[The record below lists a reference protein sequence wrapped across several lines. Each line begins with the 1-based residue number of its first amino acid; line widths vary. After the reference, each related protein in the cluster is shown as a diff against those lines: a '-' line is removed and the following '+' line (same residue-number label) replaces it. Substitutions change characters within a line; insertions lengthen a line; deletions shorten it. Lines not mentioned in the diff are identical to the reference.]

1 MAIVNGYATL
11 ADVKAAAR
19 ITDSVDDSLL
29 ELSIES
35 ASREI
40 DSYTER
46 VFYQTGSAGTPVVRV
61 YVPQDGFVVETD
73 DIVSVT
79 TIKTDSTG
87 DGTFDTTWSAG
98 DYQLEPLNGLVGGI
112 ATPFT
117 RIRAVGTYLWPTY
130 EPRNVDANQAS
141 VQVTGVFG
149 FASVPTAVRQ
159 ACILASLKAFK
170 RYESP
175 TGVLGFSDIGAVRVG
190 TKLDPDVERLIQP
203 YRKVRMA

>member
-1 MAIVNGYATL
+1 MAIVNGYASL

-19 ITDSVDDSLL
+19 ITDSIDDSLL

-46 VFYQTGSAGTPVVRV
+46 VFYQTGSEGTPVARV
-61 YVPQDGFVVETD
+61 YVPQDLYVVETD
-73 DIVSVT
+73 DIISVT
-79 TIKTDSTG
+79 TLKTDSNG
-87 DGTFDTTWSAG
+87 DGTFDTTFDAS
-98 DYQLEPLNGLVGGI
+98 DFQLEPLNGLAGGI
-112 ATPFT
+112 ETPFT

-149 FASVPTAVRQ
+149 FATVPTAVRQ
-159 ACILASLKAFK
+159 ACILSALRQYK

-175 TGVLGFSDIGAVRVG
+175 TGVLGFSDLGAVRVG
-190 TKLDPDVERLIQP
+190 TKLDPDVERMIQP
-203 YRKVRMA
+203 YRKLRMA

>member
-1 MAIVNGYATL
+1 MAITNGYCSL

-19 ITDSVDDSLL
+19 ITDSIDDSLL

-46 VFYQTGSAGTPVVRV
+46 VFYQTGSEGRPVARV
-61 YVPQDGFVVETD
+61 YVPQDLYVVETD
-73 DIVSVT
+73 DIISVT
-79 TIKTDSTG
+79 TLKTDSNG
-87 DGTFDTTWSAG
+87 DGTFDTTFDAS
-98 DYQLEPLNGLVGGI
+98 DFQLEPLNGLAGGI
-112 ATPFT
+112 ETPFT

-149 FASVPTAVRQ
+149 FATVPTAVRQ
-159 ACILASLKAFK
+159 ACILSSLRAYK

-175 TGVLGFSDIGAVRVG
+175 TGVLGFSDSGAVRVG

>member
-1 MAIVNGYATL
+1 VAIVNGYASL

-19 ITDSVDDSLL
+19 ITDSIDDSLL

-46 VFYQTGSAGTPVVRV
+46 VFYQTGSEGTPVARV
-61 YVPQDGFVVETD
+61 YVPQDLYVVETD
-73 DIVSVT
+73 DIISVT
-79 TIKTDSTG
+79 TLKTDSNG
-87 DGTFDTTWSAG
+87 DGTFDTTFDAS
-98 DYQLEPLNGLVGGI
+98 DFQLEPLNGLAGGI
-112 ATPFT
+112 ETPFT

-149 FASVPTAVRQ
+149 FATVPTAVRQ
-159 ACILASLKAFK
+159 ACILSALRQYK

-175 TGVLGFSDIGAVRVG
+175 TGVLGFSDLGAVRVG
-190 TKLDPDVERLIQP
+190 TKLDPDVERMIQP
-203 YRKVRMA
+203 YRKLRMA

>member
-1 MAIVNGYATL
+1 MAITQGYCSL
-11 ADVKAAAR
+11 EDVKAAAR
-19 ITDSVDDSLL
+19 ITDSIDDSLL

-46 VFYQTGSAGTPVVRV
+46 VFYQSGSAGTPVVRV
-61 YVPQDGFVVETD
+61 YVPQDLYVVETD
-73 DIVSVT
+73 DIISVT
-79 TIKTDSTG
+79 TLKTDSNG
-87 DGTFDTTWSAG
+87 DGTFDTTFDAS
-98 DYQLEPLNGLVGGI
+98 DFQLEPLNGLAGGI
-112 ATPFT
+112 ETPFT

-149 FASVPTAVRQ
+149 FATVPTAVRQ
-159 ACILASLKAFK
+159 ACILSSLRGYK

-175 TGVLGFSDIGAVRVG
+175 TGILGFSDIGAVRVG

-203 YRKVRMA
+203 YRKLRMA

>member
-1 MAIVNGYATL
+1 MAIVNGYASL

-19 ITDSVDDSLL
+19 ITDSIDDSLL

-46 VFYQTGSAGTPVVRV
+46 VFYQTGSEGTPVARV
-61 YVPQDGFVVETD
+61 YVPQDLYVVETD
-73 DIVSVT
+73 DIISVT
-79 TIKTDSTG
+79 TLKTDSNG
-87 DGTFDTTWSAG
+87 DGTFDTTFDAS
-98 DYQLEPLNGLVGGI
+98 DFQLEPLNGLAGGI
-112 ATPFT
+112 ETPFT

-149 FASVPTAVRQ
+149 FATVPTAVRQ
-159 ACILASLKAFK
+159 ACILSALRQYK

-175 TGVLGFSDIGAVRVG
+175 TGVLGFSDLGAVRVG
-190 TKLDPDVERLIQP
+190 TKLDPDVERMIQP

>member
-1 MAIVNGYATL
+1 VPIVNGYATL

-19 ITDSVDDSLL
+19 ITDTIDDALL

-46 VFYQTGSAGTPVVRV
+46 VFYSTGGTPVARV
-61 YVPQDGFVVETD
+61 YIPQDIYLVETD
-73 DIVSVT
+73 DIISVT
-79 TIKTDSTG
+79 TLKSDSTG
-87 DGTFDTTWSAG
+87 NGTFDVTWAVS
-98 DYQLEPLNGLVGGI
+98 DFQLEPLNGRAGGI
-112 ATPFT
+112 DTPAT
-117 RIRAVGTYLWPTY
+117 RIRAIGDYLWPVY
-130 EPRNVDANQAS
+130 EPRNVNSNQAS

-149 FASVPTAVRQ
+149 FATIPTAVRQ
-159 ACILASLKAFK
+159 ATILSALRQYK

-175 TGVLGFSDIGAVRVG
+175 TGVLGFSDLGAVRVG
-190 TKLDPDVERLIQP
+190 TKLDPDVERMIQP

>member
-1 MAIVNGYATL
+1 MITNGYCSL

-19 ITDSVDDSLL
+19 ITDEIDDTLL

-46 VFYQTGSAGTPVVRV
+46 VFYQSGSVGTPVVRV
-61 YVPQDGFVVETD
+61 YVPQDLYVVETD
-73 DIVSVT
+73 DIISVT
-79 TIKTDSTG
+79 TLKSDSNG
-87 DGTFDTTWSAG
+87 DGTFDTTFDVS
-98 DYQLEPLNGLVGGI
+98 DFQLEPLNGLAGGI
-112 ATPFT
+112 ETPFT
-117 RIRAVGTYLWPTY
+117 RIRAIGTFLWAVY

-159 ACILASLKAFK
+159 ATILSALRQYK

-175 TGVLGFSDIGAVRVG
+175 TGVLGFSDLGAVRVG
-190 TKLDPDVERLIQP
+190 TKLDPDVERMIQP

>member
-1 MAIVNGYATL
+1 MAITNGYCSL

-19 ITDSVDDSLL
+19 ITDSIDDTLL

-46 VFYQTGSAGTPVVRV
+46 VFYQTGSEGTPVARK
-61 YVPQDGFVVETD
+61 YVPQDLYVVETD
-73 DIVSVT
+73 DIISVT
-79 TIKTDSTG
+79 TLKTDSNG
-87 DGTFDTTWSAG
+87 DGTFDTTFDAS
-98 DYQLEPLNGLVGGI
+98 DFQLEPLNGLAGGI
-112 ATPFT
+112 ETPFT

-149 FASVPTAVRQ
+149 FATVPTAVRQ
-159 ACILASLKAFK
+159 ACILSALRQYK

-175 TGVLGFSDIGAVRVG
+175 TGVLGFSDLGAVRVG
-190 TKLDPDVERLIQP
+190 TKLDPDVERMIQP
-203 YRKVRMA
+203 YRKLRMA

>member
-1 MAIVNGYATL
+1 MAITNGYCSL

-19 ITDSVDDSLL
+19 ITDSIDDTLL

-46 VFYQTGSAGTPVVRV
+46 VFYQTGSEGTPVARV
-61 YVPQDGFVVETD
+61 YVPQDLYVVETD
-73 DIVSVT
+73 DIISVST
-79 TIKTDSTG
+79 LKTDSNG
-87 DGTFDTTWSAG
+87 DGTFDTTFDAS
-98 DYQLEPLNGLVGGI
+98 DFQLEPLNGLAGGI
-112 ATPFT
+112 ETPFT

-149 FASVPTAVRQ
+149 FATVPTAVRQ
-159 ACILASLKAFK
+159 ACILSALRQYK

-175 TGVLGFSDIGAVRVG
+175 TGVLGFSDLGAVRVG
-190 TKLDPDVERLIQP
+190 TKLDPDVERMIQP
-203 YRKVRMA
+203 YRKLRMA

>member
-1 MAIVNGYATL
+1 MAIVNGYASL

-19 ITDSVDDSLL
+19 ITDSIDDSLL

-46 VFYQTGSAGTPVVRV
+46 VFYQTGSEGTPVARV
-61 YVPQDGFVVETD
+61 YVPQDLYVVETD
-73 DIVSVT
+73 DIISVST
-79 TIKTDSTG
+79 LKTDSNG
-87 DGTFDTTWSAG
+87 DGTFDTTFDAS
-98 DYQLEPLNGLVGGI
+98 DFQLEPLNGLAGGI
-112 ATPFT
+112 DTPFT

-149 FASVPTAVRQ
+149 FATVPTAVRQ
-159 ACILASLKAFK
+159 ACILSALRQYK

-175 TGVLGFSDIGAVRVG
+175 TGVLGFSDLGAVRVG
-190 TKLDPDVERLIQP
+190 TKLDPDVERMIQP

>member
-1 MAIVNGYATL
+1 MAISNGYCSL

-19 ITDSVDDSLL
+19 ITDTIDDTLL

-46 VFYQTGSAGTPVVRV
+46 VFYQTGSEGTPVVRV
-61 YVPQDGFVVETD
+61 YVPQDLYVVQTD
-73 DIVSVT
+73 DIISVT
-79 TIKTDSTG
+79 TLKSDSNG
-87 DGTFDTTWSAG
+87 DGTFDTTFDVS
-98 DYQLEPLNGLVGGI
+98 DFQLEPLNGLAGGI
-112 ATPFT
+112 ETPFT

-149 FASVPTAVRQ
+149 FSSVPTAVRQ
-159 ACILASLKAFK
+159 ACILSALRQYK

-190 TKLDPDVERLIQP
+190 TKLDPDVERMIQP

>member
-1 MAIVNGYATL
+1 MAIVNGYASL

-19 ITDSVDDSLL
+19 ITDSIDDSLL

-35 ASREI
+35 ASLEI

-46 VFYQTGSAGTPVVRV
+46 VFYQTGSEGTPVARV
-61 YVPQDGFVVETD
+61 YVPQDLYVVETD
-73 DIVSVT
+73 DIISVT
-79 TIKTDSTG
+79 TLKTDSNG
-87 DGTFDTTWSAG
+87 DGTFDTTFDAS
-98 DYQLEPLNGLVGGI
+98 DFQLEPLNGLAGGI
-112 ATPFT
+112 ETPFT

-149 FASVPTAVRQ
+149 FATVPTAVRQ
-159 ACILASLKAFK
+159 ACILSALRQYK

-175 TGVLGFSDIGAVRVG
+175 TGVLGFSDLGAVRVG
-190 TKLDPDVERLIQP
+190 TKLDPDVERMIQP
-203 YRKVRMA
+203 YRKLRMA

>member
-1 MAIVNGYATL
+1 MAITNGYCSL

-19 ITDSVDDSLL
+19 ITDSIDDTLL

-46 VFYQTGSAGTPVVRV
+46 VFYQTGSEGTPVARV
-61 YVPQDGFVVETD
+61 YVPQDLYVVETD

-79 TIKTDSTG
+79 TLKTDSNG
-87 DGTFDTTWSAG
+87 DGTFDTTFDAS
-98 DYQLEPLNGLVGGI
+98 DVQLEPLNGLAGGI
-112 ATPFT
+112 ETPFT

-149 FASVPTAVRQ
+149 FATVPTAVRQ
-159 ACILASLKAFK
+159 ACILSALRQYK

-175 TGVLGFSDIGAVRVG
+175 TGVLGFSDLGAVRVG
-190 TKLDPDVERLIQP
+190 TKLDPDVERMIQP
-203 YRKVRMA
+203 YRKLRMA

>member
-1 MAIVNGYATL
+1 MAITNGYCSL

-19 ITDSVDDSLL
+19 ITDDIDDTLL

-46 VFYQTGSAGTPVVRV
+46 VFYQTGSEGTPVARV
-61 YVPQDGFVVETD
+61 YVPQDLYVVETD
-73 DIVSVT
+73 DIISVT
-79 TIKTDSTG
+79 TLKTDSNG
-87 DGTFDTTWSAG
+87 DGTFDTTFDVS
-98 DYQLEPLNGLVGGI
+98 DFQLEPLNGLAGGI
-112 ATPFT
+112 ETPFT

-149 FASVPTAVRQ
+149 FATVPTAVRQ
-159 ACILASLKAFK
+159 ACILSALRQYK

-190 TKLDPDVERLIQP
+190 TKLDPDVERMIQP

>member
-1 MAIVNGYATL
+1 MAITNGYCSL

-19 ITDSVDDSLL
+19 ITDTIDDSLL

-46 VFYQTGSAGTPVVRV
+46 VFYQTGSAGTPVARV
-61 YVPQDGFVVETD
+61 YVPQDLYVVETD
-73 DIVSVT
+73 DIISVT
-79 TIKTDSTG
+79 TLKTDSNG
-87 DGTFDTTWSAG
+87 DGTFDTTFDVS
-98 DYQLEPLNGLVGGI
+98 DFQLEPLNGLAGGI
-112 ATPFT
+112 DTPFT
-117 RIRAVGTYLWPTY
+117 RIRAVGTYLWPVY

-149 FASVPTAVRQ
+149 FATVPTAVRQ
-159 ACILASLKAFK
+159 ACILSALRQYK

-175 TGVLGFSDIGAVRVG
+175 TGVLGFSDLGAVRVG
-190 TKLDPDVERLIQP
+190 TKLDPDVERMIQP

>member
-1 MAIVNGYATL
+1 MAIVNGYAGL

-19 ITDSVDDSLL
+19 ITDSIDDSLL

-46 VFYQTGSAGTPVVRV
+46 VFYQTGSEGTPVARV
-61 YVPQDGFVVETD
+61 YVPQDLYVVETD
-73 DIVSVT
+73 DIISVT
-79 TIKTDSTG
+79 TLKTDSNG
-87 DGTFDTTWSAG
+87 DGTFDTTFDAS
-98 DYQLEPLNGLVGGI
+98 DFQLEPLNGLAGGI
-112 ATPFT
+112 ETPFT

-149 FASVPTAVRQ
+149 FATVPTAVRQ
-159 ACILASLKAFK
+159 ACILSALRQYK

-175 TGVLGFSDIGAVRVG
+175 TGVLGFSDLGAVRVG
-190 TKLDPDVERLIQP
+190 TKLDPDVERMIQP
-203 YRKVRMA
+203 YRKLRMA

>member
-1 MAIVNGYATL
+1 MAITNGYCSL

-19 ITDSVDDSLL
+19 ITDSIDDTLL

-46 VFYQTGSAGTPVVRV
+46 VFYQTGSEGTPVARV
-61 YVPQDGFVVETD
+61 YVPQDLYVVETD
-73 DIVSVT
+73 DIISVT
-79 TIKTDSTG
+79 TLKTDSNG
-87 DGTFDTTWSAG
+87 DGTFDTTFDAS
-98 DYQLEPLNGLVGGI
+98 DFQLEPLNGLAGGI
-112 ATPFT
+112 ETPFT

-149 FASVPTAVRQ
+149 FATVPTAVRQ
-159 ACILASLKAFK
+159 ACILSALRQYK

-175 TGVLGFSDIGAVRVG
+175 TGVLGFSDLGAVRVG
-190 TKLDPDVERLIQP
+190 TKLDPDVERMIQP
-203 YRKVRMA
+203 YRKLRMA

>member
-1 MAIVNGYATL
+1 MAITNGYCSL

-19 ITDSVDDSLL
+19 ITDSIDDTLL

-46 VFYQTGSAGTPVVRV
+46 VFYSTGGTPVARV
-61 YVPQDGFVVETD
+61 YIPQDIYLVETD
-73 DIVSVT
+73 DIISVT
-79 TIKTDSTG
+79 SIKSDSAG
-87 DGTFDTTWSAG
+87 DGTFDVTWTVS
-98 DYQLEPLNGLVGGI
+98 DFQLEPLNGRAGGI
-112 ATPFT
+112 DTPAT
-117 RIRAVGTYLWPTY
+117 RIRAIGDYLWPVY
-130 EPRNVDANQAS
+130 EPRNVNSNQAS

-149 FASVPTAVRQ
+149 FATVPTAVRQ
-159 ACILASLKAFK
+159 ATILSALRQYK

-190 TKLDPDVERLIQP
+190 TKLDPDVERMIQP